1 MAVNR
6 IRYRD
11 GKKVCIPILSKSEY
25 IALRDSKFNADCVE
39 KARKGETFKDK
50 DGNEKSYKTKL
61 EQFNYSLVNPEQPL
75 TPTLWLSPSGRRP
88 IRRSPLGAREQN
100 SNAADGSFP
109 LRNANCV
116 GNSVGMDV
124 DFHVPEQL
132 PEGVTAEKWLQD
144 KIEETCKTIL
154 DKKDEIGLLMLERSA
169 TKGLHLVFKR
179 KPELSQEENLR
190 WASEILNV
198 PFDEGAKDITRVF
211 FTPTS
216 KDIIFI
222 EDKLFERAPNP
233 NPSPARGKGVDR
245 NKPVIT
251 IPSQRGKVTTPSA
264 PGGEEGRGEGAVA
277 LRENLIVFD
286 LLVKEVGLDPKA
298 LDIFGEHNWHKNL
311 MSVLSAGLTKLM
323 SREQAFAVV
332 EKKLPNYSQES
343 DCATLINYFYDNY
356 NTTKFMS
363 PALREINARAQYLAR
378 QEVSEDDKEMAE
390 LMEGWDAPKLPEKL
404 PPLVELLVSNYD
416 RRFREMLCLSALPVM
431 SALASHFRAQY
442 LNGRVIGPQTY
453 VAVIGGSGSGKGNSS
468 ALFKDMIEGNLA
480 QHDALEW
487 EKVKANQEERD
498 KKANAKEKPA
508 KYHPK
513 LRLFETASK
522 SSILELQTNLGKN
535 GMLLGQF
542 SEVDGLSSATKTA
555 YSDISVL
562 LRKGWDMDMHRQ
574 FYMSEASCNTYVQ
587 MSISLLMAG
596 TVKAMLERLFSENNR
611 EGGLMQRCIP
621 VLVPTEKRTFR
632 PPRQNFL
639 TAEECRKR
647 DNDLLELYNK
657 DIALGDDVQILDLPL
672 TTKAIEA
679 WFDELEVRYND
690 GLLTDAEADLSHR
703 CGEFMMRAAIPLVAL
718 YGKESAEIVAFARW
732 VGEFAHYTMCRLF
745 GRSVQQNIESAN
757 QLINEC
763 KDGRKT
769 TEPILKLLPEIFTLS
784 QLKEVRVKNGQNS
797 NVRVLIHRYLKAGK
811 ISRIDKK
818 TYKKIKI

>member
-1 MAVNR
+1 MAVNK
-6 IRYRD
+6 IYYKD
-11 GKKVCIPILSKSEY
+11 GKKYCVPITNKKDYFL
-25 IALRDSKFNADCVE
+25 LRDSKYNLECVE
-39 KARKGETFKDK
+39 KARRGETFKDK
-50 DGNEKSYKTKL
+50 QGKDVSYKTKL
-61 EQFNYSLVNPEQPL
+61 VQFNYSCYPNEDG
-75 TPTLWLSPSGRRP
+75 TLAKTSKPS
-88 IRRSPLGAREQN
+88 
-100 SNAADGSFP
+100 D
-109 LRNANCV
+109 
-116 GNSVGMDV
+116 SVGMDI
-124 DFHVPEQL
+124 DFKVPEQL
-132 PEGVTAEKWLQD
+132 PEGVTPEKWLQD
-144 KIEETCKTIL
+144 EIL
-154 DKKDEIGLLMLERSA
+154 NTVENILNHKEEIGLQMCERSA
-169 TKGLHLVFKR
+169 TKGVHIVTKR
-179 KPELSQEENLR
+179 DFNLSQEANLQR
-190 WASEILNV
+190 IADVLGVS
-198 PFDEGAKDITRVF
+198 FDEGAKDITRVF

-216 KDIIFI
+216 TDILYI
-222 EDKLFERAPNP
+222 EDSLFRRGE
-233 NPSPARGKGVDR
+233 SPASAHSDGGSTPKTPRKKEAER
-245 NKPVIT
+245 NESRPETEKPI
-251 IPSQRGKVTTPSA
+251 K
-264 PGGEEGRGEGAVA
+264 
-277 LRENLIVFD
+277 ENLIVFD
-286 LLVKEVGLDPKA
+286 LLVKEAGLDPKG
-298 LDIFGEHNWHKNL
+298 LDVFGEHNWHKNL

-332 EKKLPNYSQES
+332 ANKLPNYSQEG

-356 NTTKFMS
+356 NSTKFLS
-363 PALREINARAQYLAR
+363 PVLREINARAQYMAKQGTL
-378 QEVSEDDKEMAE
+378 SEDDREMAE

-416 RRFREMLCLSALPVM
+416 KRFKEMLCLSALPVM
-431 SALASHFRAQY
+431 AALASHFRAQY

-453 VAVIGGSGSGKGNSS
+453 VAVIGGSGSGKGNCS

-498 KKANAKEKPA
+498 KKANAKEKPS

-542 SEVDGLSSATKTA
+542 SEVDGLSNAAKTA
-555 YSDISVL
+555 YSDITVL

-574 FYMSEASCNTYVQ
+574 FYMSEASCNTHVQ

-611 EGGLMQRCIP
+611 EGGLMQRCIS

-647 DNDLLELYNK
+647 DNALLELYNK
-657 DIALGDDVQILDLPL
+657 DIALGDEVQLLDLPL
-672 TTKAIEA
+672 TTKAIEN

-718 YGKESAEIVAFARW
+718 YGKETREIVDFCCW

-745 GRSVQQNIESAN
+745 GHSVQKNIESAY
-757 QLINEC
+757 QLIRQNA
-763 KDGRKT
+763 DGRKT
-769 TEPILKLLPEIFTLS
+769 AEPILKLLPETFS
-784 QLKEVRVKNGQNS
+784 LKQFKEIRERNGQSANVKNLLNRY
-797 NVRVLIHRYLKAGK
+797 VRSGKLERVGKAM
-811 ISRIDKK
+811 
-818 TYKKIKI
+818 YKKCP

>member
-6 IRYRD
+6 IIYKD
-11 GKKVCIPILSKSEY
+11 GRKVCVPITKKEEY
-25 IALRDSKFNADCVE
+25 IALRDSKYNADCVE
-39 KARKGETFKDK
+39 KARKGETFTTRS
-50 DGNEKSYKTKL
+50 GERKSYKVNL
-61 EQFNYSLVNPEQPL
+61 VQFNYSCYPNEDG
-75 TPTLWLSPSGRRP
+75 TLKGTTKP
-88 IRRSPLGAREQN
+88 
-100 SNAADGSFP
+100 AD
-109 LRNANCV
+109 
-116 GNSVGMDV
+116 SVGMDV
-124 DFHVPEQL
+124 DFNEAEIGKIPEVV
-132 PEGVTAEKWLQD
+132 ER
-144 KIEETCKTIL
+144 IL
-154 DKKDEIGLLMLERSA
+154 AKKDEIGLLMLERSA

-179 KPELSQEENLR
+179 KPELSQEGNLKSV
-190 WASEILNV
+190 SETLNV

-216 KDIIFI
+216 QDIIFI
-222 EDKLFERAPNP
+222 DERLFDFGECGKAEEKGKRQSKTKKEEERNISIP
-233 NPSPARGKGVDR
+233 KEE
-245 NKPVIT
+245 KPL
-251 IPSQRGKVTTPSA
+251 K
-264 PGGEEGRGEGAVA
+264 
-277 LRENLIVFD
+277 ENLIAFD
-286 LLVKEVGLDPKA
+286 LCADSAGLDVKKM
-298 LDIFGEHNWHKNL
+298 DVWGENNWHNNL
-311 MSVLSAGLTKLM
+311 MAVLSAGFPKLM

-332 EKKLPNYSQES
+332 AEKLPNYSQYD
-343 DCATLINYFYDNY
+343 DCKALINYFYDNY
-356 NTTKFMS
+356 NTAFMP
-363 PALREINARAQYLAR
+363 PAVREINAKAQYMAKQGTL
-378 QEVSEDDKEMAE
+378 SEDDREMAE

-416 RRFREMLCLSALPVM
+416 KRFREMLCLSALPVM
-431 SALASHFRAQY
+431 AALASHFRAQY

-453 VAVIGGSGSGKGNSS
+453 VAVIGGSGSGKGNCS

-498 KKANAKEKPA
+498 KKANAKEKPS

-542 SEVDGLSSATKTA
+542 SEVDGLSNAAKTA
-555 YSDISVL
+555 YSDITVL

-574 FYMSEASCNTYVQ
+574 FYMSEASCNTHVQ

-611 EGGLMQRCIP
+611 EGGLMQRCIS

-647 DNDLLELYNK
+647 DNALLELYNK
-657 DIALGDDVQILDLPL
+657 DIALGDEVQLLDLPL
-672 TTKAIEA
+672 TTKAIEN

-718 YGKESAEIVAFARW
+718 YGKETKEIVDFCCW

-745 GRSVQQNIESAN
+745 GHSVQKNIESACE
-757 QLINEC
+757 LI
-763 KDGRKT
+763 KRSADGRKT
-769 TEPILKLLPEIFTLS
+769 AEPILKLMPETFTLK
-784 QLKEVRVKNGQNS
+784 QFKEIREKNGQS
-797 NVRVLIHRYLKAGK
+797 ANVGTLLRKYIKKGVLERVGTGK
-811 ISRIDKK
+811 
-818 TYKKIKI
+818 YKKCLAPLQLTHTPMLSTSDFPRGGGIFR